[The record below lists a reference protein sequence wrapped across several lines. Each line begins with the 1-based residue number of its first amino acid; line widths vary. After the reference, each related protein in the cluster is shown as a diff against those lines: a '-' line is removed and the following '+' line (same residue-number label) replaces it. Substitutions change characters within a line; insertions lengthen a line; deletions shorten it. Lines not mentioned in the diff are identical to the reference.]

1 MGNKTMGQQRP
12 EPYGGQQPR
21 NMMQKPRILDGG
33 EVYMPSYNPP
43 PSGFVSGQG
52 GPNDFQN
59 TNMSRAQMAQQRRN
73 RVFSAGQDP
82 FNQFTAGAQYIGAA
96 NGAQLGMPN
105 LGQGTLFDYGN
116 GQYKFGTGPNDLRDI
131 AGNWTFLRS

>member
-1 MGNKTMGQQRP
+1 MGNRTMGQQRP
-12 EPYGGQQPR
+12 MQPYGGQQPR
-21 NMMQKPRILDGG
+21 NMMQRPSDGG
-33 EVYMPSYNPP
+33 GAYTPP
-43 PSGFVSGQG
+43 PMSMQPLRQG
-52 GPNDFQN
+52 GPNDFQD

-73 RVFSAGQDP
+73 RAFSAGQDP
-82 FNQFTAGAQYIGAA
+82 FTQFTGGGAQYIGAA